1 MPMSSRSAFQ
11 NGHSDCP
18 KCGTG
23 LGAVVRIS
31 DNEVP
36 EVFCLSPNC
45 SYSTAHTVKVWTL
58 PRKGLYLRR
67 ALGECHSHL
76 SAVIWGA
83 WVRLGI
89 TSREAAPKQLHPSLH
104 PLETRTR
111 NSLSKKE
118 LREMECG
125 PGRIRTPD
133 TRLRRPMLY
142 PG

>member
-45 SYSTAHTVKVWTL
+45 SYS
-58 PRKGLYLRR
+58 KGVDAPPERLI
-67 ALGECHSHL
+67 
-76 SAVIWGA
+76 SAPG
-83 WVRLGI
+83 
-89 TSREAAPKQLHPSLH
+89 
-104 PLETRTR
+104 LE
-111 NSLSKKE
+111 
-118 LREMECG
+118 
-125 PGRIRTPD
+125 
-133 TRLRRPMLY
+133 
-142 PG
+142 